1 MPIPEADDPV
11 ETLLAE
17 CLAAEDPAAAV
28 ATALAAHPEFAPEL
42 RKRWDFLV
50 AAAAPVQGAA
60 RMRDRLGRFHLLEQ
74 LGGGGMGVVFRAIE
88 EPPGREVALK
98 LIRPEH
104 LWFEGAHR
112 RFLRE
117 METVAALSHPGIVP
131 VYSCGEHDGVPY
143 CAMEYVRGS
152 SLSAVL
158 AALRQGRG
166 VPEAQALQQTGAR
179 DWTDACFRVVLQ
191 IAEALA
197 HVHDR
202 GIVHRDVKP
211 SNVMLDRS
219 GRARLIDFGLARNT
233 SHDSMTKSGVQPG
246 SLAYMSPEQVRGDE
260 VDGRTDVWSLGVV
273 LHEMLTLEQPF
284 VAATEEA
291 TRHRILA
298 GAPKHTSSSTAS
310 RVPWDAATVVATA
323 LAPEPGRRY
332 QSMTAF
338 ADDLRAIVDR
348 RPITAR
354 RPSALLR
361 TRRWVQRHPGAAAG
375 AAVAAM
381 LLVVLPIAL
390 LIEERVAREE
400 IGREAQRAQVA
411 EVAAKREAT
420 TSQRVVGFLQ
430 DLFYEVD
437 PWRARGTT
445 VPARVILDRGV
456 QRIRSELQGEPE
468 VRAELLGTMGR
479 VYLNLGL
486 FRDAE
491 TMLRDG
497 LDLRQRVL
505 GQRGAALRKLR
516 SDLAATVESLGHE
529 AEAEA
534 LLRQA
539 LDELPADQHV
549 DRARLQ
555 IRLAHCAWQ
564 QDRVAEADRL
574 YDETIAALSQHVPP
588 GDYELL
594 SARLGRG
601 RFRLARID
609 AKQGLEELEAV
620 RLGMTTLLPADHPVL
635 LEVVRDCADAALQSG
650 KAEAAEADLRLA
662 IASAEKVYDR
672 THPSLAMLRERLA
685 TTLLHMGRSAEAMAP
700 LEAALD
706 AFVASYTPPH
716 AVIAQARNLESTVA
730 FECGDL
736 QRSARAARVALRDY
750 EQLFPKGS
758 LDYAIVLGNLA
769 RVLVMLG
776 NLTEAE
782 ELARRAVQMH
792 ETLGQRRPDMLGMA
806 RAYLGHA
813 EVLNGKV
820 AEATAD
826 AEIAV
831 NLLRNCADVQDR
843 AHVGCYA
850 AEVLLLAGKKDA
862 ALALAREAE
871 RDWQAGK
878 STPGV
883 LWARFVQGWALN
895 QQEKHTEAVA
905 LLRATL
911 EEQRR
916 TFPKG
921 HPYIAYTAGELAV
934 GLARLDDL
942 AGAEALLLESL
953 ASRAAACGPDNALL
967 ILPVLNLGTLE
978 LRQGKADAA
987 VQHGDQL
994 LEILRR
1000 NEIHGGRFVDWTVRL
1015 LSTALPKLPDAGA
1028 RARHFAELRAAATQ
1042 LGASADEIGRID
1054 AAEGAR

>member
-1 MPIPEADDPV
+1 MLVPEADDPV
-11 ETLLAE
+11 EVLLAE
-17 CLAAEDPAAAV
+17 CLAAADPAAAI
-28 ATALAAHPEFAPEL
+28 ANALAAQPDHAPEL

-50 AAAAPVQGAA
+50 AAAAPVTGLNAP
-60 RMRDRLGRFHLLEQ
+60 RDRLGRFRLLEQ
-74 LGGGGMGVVFRAIE
+74 LGGGGMGVVFRATE

-104 LWFEGAHR
+104 LWFEGARR

-152 SLSAVL
+152 SLAAVL
-158 AALRQGRG
+158 AALRSVRAAPAPQ
-166 VPEAQALQQTGAR
+166 VLQQTGAR
-179 DWTDACFRVVLQ
+179 DWTNACFRVVLQ
-191 IAEALA
+191 VAEALA

-211 SNVMLDRS
+211 SNIMLDQS

-233 SHDSMTKSGVQPG
+233 SHESMTKSGVQPG

-260 VDGRTDVWSLGVV
+260 IDARTDVWSLGVV

-284 VAATEEA
+284 AAATEEA
-291 TRHRILA
+291 TRRRILA
-298 GAPKHTSSSTAS
+298 GVPPRTTSSTAS

-332 QSMTAF
+332 ATMAAF

-348 RPITAR
+348 QPITAR

-361 TRRWVQRHPGAAAG
+361 ARRWVQRHPAAA
-375 AAVAAM
+375 ASAVVATV
-381 LLVVLPIAL
+381 LLVVLPTAL
-390 LIEERVAREE
+390 LLKERVARQD
-400 IGREAQRAQVA
+400 IGREAQRAQLA

-420 TSQRVVGFLQ
+420 TNHRVVAFLQ

-437 PWRARGTT
+437 PWRARGAT

-479 VYLNLGL
+479 VYQNLGL

-491 TMLRDG
+491 TLLRDA
-497 LDLRQRVL
+497 LDLRQRAL
-505 GQRGAALRKLR
+505 GQSGASLRELR
-516 SDLAATVESLGHE
+516 ADLASAVENLGHD
-529 AEAEA
+529 AEAET

-539 LDELPADQHV
+539 LDELPAGEQV

-555 IRLAHCAWQ
+555 IRLAHCAWR
-564 QDRVAEADRL
+564 QDRVAEADHL
-574 YDETIAALSQHVPP
+574 YDDTIVALAQHVPP

-594 SARLGRG
+594 SARLSRG
-601 RFRLARID
+601 RFHLARID
-609 AKQGLEELEAV
+609 TQQGLFELEAV
-620 RLGMTTLLPADHPVL
+620 RVGMAALLPPNHPVL
-635 LEVVRDCADAALQSG
+635 LEVVRDCADATVQSG
-650 KAEAAEADLRLA
+650 KAEAAEADLRFA

-672 THPSLAMLRERLA
+672 THPSLAMLRETLA
-685 TTLLHMGRSAEAMAP
+685 VALLHMGRSSEAMTS
-700 LEAALD
+700 LDAALD
-706 AFVASYTPPH
+706 AYTASYTPPH
-716 AVIAQARNLESTVA
+716 FVIAQARNLESTIA

-736 QRSARAARVALRDY
+736 HRAARAARVALRDY
-750 EQLFPKGS
+750 EQLFPGGS

-769 RVLVMLG
+769 RVLLMLG

-782 ELARRAVQMH
+782 ELARKAVQMH
-792 ETLGQRRPDMLGMA
+792 EALGQRRPDMLGMA
-806 RAYLGHA
+806 RAYLGYA
-813 EVLNGKV
+813 EMLNGKT
-820 AEATAD
+820 AAGTAD
-826 AEIAV
+826 AEAAV
-831 NLLRNCADVQDR
+831 ALLRDSADLQDR

-850 AEVLLLAGKKDA
+850 AEVLLLAGKQDA

-878 STPGV
+878 SPPGV

-921 HPYIAYTAGELAV
+921 HPYLAFTAGELAV
-934 GLARLDDL
+934 GLARLQDL
-942 AGAEALLLESL
+942 DGAEPLLRESVAIRMD
-953 ASRAAACGPDNALL
+953 ASGPDNPLL

-978 LRQGKADAA
+978 LKQGKVAEA
-987 VQHGDQL
+987 VQHGRQL
-994 LEILRR
+994 LELLRG
-1000 NEIHGGRFVDWTVRL
+1000 NAIHGGRFVDNTVRL
-1015 LSTALPKLPDAGA
+1015 LCSALPKLPDAEA
-1028 RARHFAELRAAATQ
+1028 RARHFAELRTAAAQ
-1042 LGASADEIGRID
+1042 LGASPDEIARID
-1054 AAEGAR
+1054 AAEGGK